1 MTLELIHCFHQA
13 DPFAP
18 FDLFLADGRVVS
30 VEKSEFLM
38 MVGDGRSVS
47 VFRQPNVTELIDAD
61 LIVSLQVSNHD
72 VEPASV
78 GFHTRPET
86 K

>member
-1 MTLELIHCFHQA
+1 MTLELIYSFQQA
-13 DPFAP
+13 EPFAP
-18 FDLFLADGRVVS
+18 FDLFLADGRVVQ

-47 VFRQPNVTELIDAD
+47 VFRPPNVTELIDAE

-78 GFHTRPET
+78 GFHTRAQT
-86 K
+86 N